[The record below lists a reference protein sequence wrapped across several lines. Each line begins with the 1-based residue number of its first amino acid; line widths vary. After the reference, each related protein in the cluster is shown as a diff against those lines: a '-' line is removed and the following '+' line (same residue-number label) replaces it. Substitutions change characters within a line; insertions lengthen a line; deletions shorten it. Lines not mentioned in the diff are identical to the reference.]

1 VDHERGGGVEECC
14 GGFGGGFG
22 GGFDV
27 LGQTPVSVDPCEE
40 AFDDPAPWQNHEA
53 GLTGDLADDCDG
65 DSGRLGDAVM
75 IVAAIG
81 PDLPDERE
89 EAARDVQQRAA
100 AITILNIGGVRLDKQ
115 WPAVSIDQSMALSPL
130 DLLACIIAARLAA
143 FLIGTGG
150 VVLELCADFRAW
162 SHCAHLARLPVLIV
176 PNPRGPGITRP
187 RE

>member
-1 VDHERGGGVEECC
+1 VEECC
-14 GGFGGGFG
+14 GGFE

-65 DSGRLGDAVM
+65 DSGRLGDAV
-75 IVAAIG
+75 ILVAANG

-100 AITILNIGGVRLDKQ
+100 AITILNIRGVRLDKQ
-115 WPAVSIDQSMALSPL
+115 WPAVSID
-130 DLLACIIAARLAA
+130 
-143 FLIGTGG
+143 
-150 VVLELCADFRAW
+150 RAW
-162 SHCAHLARLPVLIV
+162 RFRPLIFLPAS
-176 PNPRGPGITRP
+176 
-187 RE
+187 